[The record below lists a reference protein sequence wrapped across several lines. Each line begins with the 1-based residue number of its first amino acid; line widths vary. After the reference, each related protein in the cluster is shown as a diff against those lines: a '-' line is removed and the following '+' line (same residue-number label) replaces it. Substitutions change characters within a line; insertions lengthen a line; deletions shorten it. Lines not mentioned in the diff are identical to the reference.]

1 MGNIKSTRA
10 LMIVGFFIL
19 AFVAYKAFSH
29 SNGRSEGLTQDPEV
43 DFYYAVR
50 DKVSTMSQAPA
61 CQYGARALLSI
72 ASPTNSWPLNV
83 RKVQVD
89 KVIDGLPDNCF
100 SN

>member
-1 MGNIKSTRA
+1 MGNIKSKRT
-10 LMIVGFFIL
+10 LMIVGFLVL
-19 AFVAYKAFSH
+19 AFVGYKAFSH
-29 SNGRSEGLTQDPEV
+29 SNGRSGGMAQDPEV

-61 CQYGARALLSI
+61 CQSGARAMLSF

-83 RKVQVD
+83 RKVQVS
-89 KVIDGLPDNCF
+89 KVIVALPDDCF

>member
-1 MGNIKSTRA
+1 
-10 LMIVGFFIL
+10 MIVGFLVL
-19 AFVAYKAFSH
+19 AVVAYKAFSH
-29 SNGRSEGLTQDPEV
+29 SPGRSGGATQDPEV

-61 CQYGARALLSI
+61 CQYGARAMLSF

-83 RKVQVD
+83 RKAQVD
-89 KVIDGLPDNCF
+89 KVIDGLPDDCF